1 MNSFLI
7 RMFLRTLTAYDRW
20 LPTPNGGSRNAAI
33 FGTGLWFS
41 VAVITLLTLL
51 SVWLRD
57 SLPAFLH
64 PQDGSDWLYFA
75 LWIPVLFAC
84 DRYVDALVRRYDNET
99 TTTELARPE
108 GRGDAL
114 YFLLQWASI
123 LLMLIVI
130 AESRSTR

>member
-1 MNSFLI
+1 MNRFLI

-20 LPTPNGGSRNAAI
+20 LPTPIGGSKNAAI
-33 FGTGLWFS
+33 FGTGLW
-41 VAVITLLTLL
+41 L

-84 DRYVDALVRRYDNET
+84 DRYVDALVRQYDNET
-99 TTTELARPE
+99 TTTELARPD

-130 AESRSTR
+130 AEARSTG